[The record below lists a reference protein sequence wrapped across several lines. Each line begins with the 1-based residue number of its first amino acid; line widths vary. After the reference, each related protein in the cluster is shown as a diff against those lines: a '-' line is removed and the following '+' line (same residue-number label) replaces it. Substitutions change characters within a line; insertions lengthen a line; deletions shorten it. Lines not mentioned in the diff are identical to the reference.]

1 MSGPAPRPRRSALTT
16 LHPEDAPSAEPQLT
30 PPSDPGTGEFRRA
43 LDVGILELVR
53 SAATTP
59 VQMAQLSAELTGLRQ
74 VTEQGFSELRQAYGR
89 TEAIL
94 QQQVTLQKIANDLR
108 AQELAEAQ
116 ETRRAREEA
125 ARWWRSL
132 ITPQGVLYML
142 VVVVTLLGALTGLG
156 HLIPPPTRAP

>member
-1 MSGPAPRPRRSALTT
+1 MSAAAPQPRARRGALTT
-16 LHPEDAPSAEPQLT
+16 LTPEDAPSSEPQPT
-30 PPSDPGTGEFRRA
+30 PPADAGGGDFRRA

-74 VTEQGFSELRQAYGR
+74 VTERGFDELRQAYGR

-94 QQQVTLQKIANDLR
+94 QRQVVLQEEANRQR
-108 AQELAEAQ
+108 ADEL
-116 ETRRAREEA
+116 RAREEA

-132 ITPQGVLYML
+132 ITPQGVLYLL
-142 VVVVTLLGALTGLG
+142 VVLVTVLGALLG
-156 HLIPPPTRAP
+156 VGHMLPPPKVP